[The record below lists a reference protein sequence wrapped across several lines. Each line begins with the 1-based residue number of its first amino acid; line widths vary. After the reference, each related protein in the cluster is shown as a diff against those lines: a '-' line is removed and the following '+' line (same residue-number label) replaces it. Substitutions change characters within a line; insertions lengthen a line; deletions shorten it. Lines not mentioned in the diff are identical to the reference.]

1 MLANFLVKTLL
12 VRLPPVMLAASL
24 TPLAAAPLTY
34 PAARTVDQVDVYH
47 GVSVRDPYRW
57 LEDVDSAETVA
68 WVNAQRT
75 VTDSFLETLPERATI
90 RARLDAL
97 TNTPRSGVPVKQG
110 GRYYSTHNAGL
121 QNQPTLRMR
130 ATLEAPAAVILD
142 PNQLASDGTVALT
155 AYEAS
160 PDGRWLAYALS
171 RSGSDWNEY
180 HIKDLTTGE
189 DTADNLRW
197 VKFSRLSWTHDSAGF
212 FYSRYPT
219 PPETADPL
227 FRSLENQRIYFHRLG
242 TPQSEDTLVYARP
255 DQPKWGLGGGLTE
268 DGRYL
273 IIRLSEG
280 TDPRNRLHILDL
292 QDPTRPQF
300 SQPTLALIDTLEA
313 SFSVIGNDGP
323 ILFLRTDL
331 DAPRYRII
339 AIDLRQPDRAQWKTL
354 VPEMDDT
361 MASAALIGGRVVV
374 EYMRD
379 ARSVLRRFAKDGT
392 DLGEIALPGIGQVAG
407 LSGRED
413 EPELFFSFSSYTQP
427 ATIFRSDVIS
437 GETRGFEQPT
447 LAFDPS
453 LYETRQVFYPSKD
466 GTRIPMFITA
476 RRDLPRDRPHPT
488 LLYGYGGFNISLSP
502 SYSASTIAWLEQ
514 GGVYA
519 VANLRGGGEY
529 GRAWHSAGTKLK
541 KQNVFDD
548 FIAAGEYLIREGY
561 TSSSKL
567 TLSGRSNGGLL
578 VGAVVNQRPD
588 LARVALPGVGV
599 MDMMRF
605 PRFTIGWAWRSDY
618 GSAEDGP
625 EMAAYLHGY
634 SPLHTIRAGVAYP
647 AVLVTTGDHD
657 DRVHP
662 GHSFKYA
669 AALQAANPA
678 NPLPLLIRID
688 AKAGHGAGKP
698 ISKLLDETADTL
710 AFALHFTR

>member
-1 MLANFLVKTLL
+1 MRTTLD
-12 VRLPPVMLAASL
+12 
-24 TPLAAAPLTY
+24 AAP
-34 PAARTVDQVDVYH
+34 TVV
-47 GVSVRDPYRW
+47 
-57 LEDVDSAETVA
+57 
-68 WVNAQRT
+68 
-75 VTDSFLETLPERATI
+75 
-90 RARLDAL
+90 
-97 TNTPRSGVPVKQG
+97 
-110 GRYYSTHNAGL
+110 
-121 QNQPTLRMR
+121 
-130 ATLEAPAAVILD
+130 LD

-155 AYEAS
+155 AYAGS

-180 HIKDLTTGE
+180 RIKDLITGE
-189 DTADNLRW
+189 DTADTLRW
-197 VKFSRLSWTHDSAGF
+197 VKFSRMSWTHDSAGF

-219 PPETADPL
+219 PPETVDPL
-227 FRSLENQRIYFHRLG
+227 FRSLENQRIYYHRRG
-242 TPQSEDTLVYARP
+242 TPQSEDVLVYARP

-280 TDPRNRLHILDL
+280 TDPRNRLHVLDL
-292 QDPTRPQF
+292 KDPKQPQF
-300 SQPTLALIDTLEA
+300 AQPPLALIDTLEA

-323 ILFLRTDL
+323 VLFLRTDL
-331 DAPRYRII
+331 DAPRSRII
-339 AIDLRQPDRAQWKTL
+339 AIDLRAPERGNWKTL
-354 VPEMDDT
+354 VAETSDT
-361 MASAALIGGRVVV
+361 MASATLVGGHLVV
-374 EYMRD
+374 EFMRD
-379 ARSVLRRFAKDGT
+379 ARSILRRFTQDGA
-392 DLGEIALPGIGQVAG
+392 DLGEIALPGIGQVGG

-413 EPELFFSFSSYTQP
+413 ESELFFSYSSFNQP
-427 ATIFRSDVIS
+427 STIFRTDVVT
-437 GETRGFEQPT
+437 GETRVFEQPA

-453 LYETRQVFYPSKD
+453 LYETRQVFYASKD

-529 GRAWHSAGTKLK
+529 GREWHAAGTKLR

-561 TSSSKL
+561 TSSAKL

-605 PRFTIGWAWRSDY
+605 HRFTIGWAWRSDY
-618 GSAEDGP
+618 GSADDNAD
-625 EMAAYLHGY
+625 MASYLHGY
-634 SPLHTIRAGVAYP
+634 SPLHTVRQGAAYP

-669 AALQAANPA
+669 AALQAANSTNA
-678 NPLPLLIRID
+678 LPLLIRID

-698 ISKLLDETADTL
+698 IGKLLDETADTL

>member
-1 MLANFLVKTLL
+1 MSV
-12 VRLPPVMLAASL
+12 VSLPSL
-24 TPLAAAPLTY
+24 DAAPITY
-34 PAARTVDQVDVYH
+34 PSARTVNQVDAYH
-47 GVSVRDPYRW
+47 GISVRDPYRW
-57 LEDVDSAETVA
+57 LEEVDSGETA
-68 WVNAQRT
+68 SWVNAQRA
-75 VTDSFLETLPERATI
+75 VTESFLRTIPERGAI

-97 TNTPRSGVPVKQG
+97 TNIPRSGIPVKQG
-110 GRYYSTHNAGL
+110 GRYFSSHNTGL

-130 ATLEAPAAVILD
+130 TTLDAAPTVVLD
-142 PNQLASDGTVALT
+142 PNQLASDGTIALT
-155 AYEAS
+155 AYAAS

-180 HIKDLTTGE
+180 RIKDLTTGE
-189 DTADNLRW
+189 DTADTLRW
-197 VKFSRLSWTHDSAGF
+197 VKFSRMSWTHDSAGF

-219 PPETADPL
+219 PPDTDDPL
-227 FRSLENQRIYFHRLG
+227 FRSLENQRIYYHRRG
-242 TPQSEDTLVYARP
+242 TPQSEDVLVYARP

-280 TDPRNRLHILDL
+280 TDPRNRLHVLDL
-292 QDPTRPQF
+292 KDPKQPQLA
-300 SQPTLALIDTLEA
+300 QPPLALIDTLEA

-323 ILFLRTDL
+323 VLFLRTDL

-339 AIDLRQPDRAQWKTL
+339 AIDLRAPERGNWKTL
-354 VPEMDDT
+354 VAETNDT
-361 MASAALIGGRVVV
+361 MASATLVGGRLVV

-379 ARSVLRRFAKDGT
+379 ARSILRRFNQDGA
-392 DLGEIALPGIGQVAG
+392 DLGEIALPGIGQVGG

-413 EPELFFSFSSYTQP
+413 ESELFFSYSSFNQP
-427 ATIFRSDVIS
+427 STVFRTDVVT
-437 GETRGFEQPT
+437 GETRVFEQPA

-453 LYETRQVFYPSKD
+453 LYETRQVFYASKD

-529 GRAWHSAGTKLK
+529 GREWHAAGTKLR

-561 TSSSKL
+561 TSSAKL

-605 PRFTIGWAWRSDY
+605 HRFTIGWAWRSDY
-618 GSAEDGP
+618 GSADDNAD
-625 EMAAYLHGY
+625 MASYLHGY
-634 SPLHTIRAGVAYP
+634 SPLHTVRQGAAYP

-669 AALQAANPA
+669 AALQASNPTNA
-678 NPLPLLIRID
+678 LPLLIRID

-698 ISKLLDETADTL
+698 IGKLLDETADTL

>member
-1 MLANFLVKTLL
+1 MLAFRLCFLMSVVSLASL
-12 VRLPPVMLAASL
+12 DAASV
-24 TPLAAAPLTY
+24 TY
-34 PAARTVDQVDVYH
+34 PSTRTVNQVDAYH
-47 GVSVRDPYRW
+47 GISVRDPYRW
-57 LEDVDSAETVA
+57 LEEVDSEETVA
-68 WVNAQRT
+68 WVNAQRA
-75 VTDSFLETLPERATI
+75 VTESFLRTIPERGTI

-97 TNTPRSGVPVKQG
+97 TNIPRSGIPVKQG
-110 GRYYSTHNAGL
+110 GRYFSSHNTGL

-130 ATLEAPAAVILD
+130 TTLDAAPTVVLD

-155 AYEAS
+155 AYAGS

-180 HIKDLTTGE
+180 RIKDLITGE
-189 DTADNLRW
+189 DTADTLRW
-197 VKFSRLSWTHDSAGF
+197 VKFSRMSWTHDSAGF

-219 PPETADPL
+219 PPDTGDPL
-227 FRSLENQRIYFHRLG
+227 FRSLENQRIYYHRRG
-242 TPQSEDTLVYARP
+242 TPQSEDVLVYARP

-280 TDPRNRLHILDL
+280 TDPRNRLHVLDL
-292 QDPTRPQF
+292 KDPEQPQF
-300 SQPTLALIDTLEA
+300 AQPPLALIDTLEA

-323 ILFLRTDL
+323 VLFLRTDL
-331 DAPRYRII
+331 DAPRSRII
-339 AIDLRQPDRAQWKTL
+339 AIDLRAPERGNWKTL
-354 VPEMDDT
+354 VAETNDT
-361 MASAALIGGRVVV
+361 MASATLVGDRLVV

-379 ARSVLRRFAKDGT
+379 ARSILRRFTQDGA
-392 DLGEIALPGIGQVAG
+392 DLGEIALPGIGQVGG

-413 EPELFFSFSSYTQP
+413 ESELFFSYSSFNQP
-427 ATIFRSDVIS
+427 STIFRTDVVT
-437 GETRGFEQPT
+437 GETRVFEQPA

-453 LYETRQVFYPSKD
+453 LYETRQVFYASKD

-529 GRAWHSAGTKLK
+529 GREWHAAGTKLR

-561 TSSSKL
+561 TSSAKL

-605 PRFTIGWAWRSDY
+605 HRFTIGWAWRSDY
-618 GSAEDGP
+618 GSADDNAD
-625 EMAAYLHGY
+625 MASYLHGY
-634 SPLHTIRAGVAYP
+634 SPLHTVRQGAAYP

-669 AALQAANPA
+669 AALQAANSTNA
-678 NPLPLLIRID
+678 LPLLIRID

-698 ISKLLDETADTL
+698 IGKLLDETADTL

>member
-1 MLANFLVKTLL
+1 MLAF
-12 VRLPPVMLAASL
+12 RLCVLMSVVSL
-24 TPLAAAPLTY
+24 PSLDAAPITY
-34 PAARTVDQVDVYH
+34 PSTRTVNQVDAYH
-47 GVSVRDPYRW
+47 GISVRDPYRW
-57 LEDVDSAETVA
+57 LEEVDSGETAA
-68 WVNAQRT
+68 WVNAQRA
-75 VTDSFLETLPERATI
+75 VTESFLRTIPERDTI

-97 TNTPRSGVPVKQG
+97 TNIPRSGIPVKQG
-110 GRYYSTHNAGL
+110 GRYFSSHNTGL

-130 ATLEAPAAVILD
+130 TTLDAAPTVVLD
-142 PNQLASDGTVALT
+142 PNQLASDGTIALT
-155 AYEAS
+155 AYAAS

-180 HIKDLTTGE
+180 RIKDLTTGE
-189 DTADNLRW
+189 DTADTLRW
-197 VKFSRLSWTHDSAGF
+197 VKFSRMSWTHDSAGF

-219 PPETADPL
+219 PPDTDDPL
-227 FRSLENQRIYFHRLG
+227 FRSLENQRIYSHRRG
-242 TPQSEDTLVYARP
+242 TPQSEDVLVYARP

-280 TDPRNRLHILDL
+280 TDPRNRLHVLDL
-292 QDPTRPQF
+292 KDPKQPQLA
-300 SQPTLALIDTLEA
+300 QPPLALIDTLEA

-323 ILFLRTDL
+323 VLFLRTDL

-339 AIDLRQPDRAQWKTL
+339 AIDLRAPERGNWKTL
-354 VPEMDDT
+354 VAETNDT
-361 MASAALIGGRVVV
+361 MASATLVGGRLVV

-379 ARSVLRRFAKDGT
+379 ARSILRRFNQDGA
-392 DLGEIALPGIGQVAG
+392 DLGEIALPGIGQVGG

-413 EPELFFSFSSYTQP
+413 ESELFFSYSSFNQP
-427 ATIFRSDVIS
+427 STVFRTDVVT
-437 GETRGFEQPT
+437 GETRVFEQPA

-453 LYETRQVFYPSKD
+453 LYETRQVFYASKD

-529 GRAWHSAGTKLK
+529 GREWHAAGTKLR

-561 TSSSKL
+561 TSSAKL

-605 PRFTIGWAWRSDY
+605 HRFTIGWAWRSDY
-618 GSAEDGP
+618 GSADDNAD
-625 EMAAYLHGY
+625 MASYLHGY
-634 SPLHTIRAGVAYP
+634 SPLHTVRQGAAYP

-669 AALQAANPA
+669 AALQASNPA
-678 NPLPLLIRID
+678 NALPLLIRID

-698 ISKLLDETADTL
+698 IGKLLDETADTL

>member
-1 MLANFLVKTLL
+1 MLAFRLCFLMSVVSLASL
-12 VRLPPVMLAASL
+12 DAASV
-24 TPLAAAPLTY
+24 TY
-34 PAARTVDQVDVYH
+34 PSTRTVNQVDAYH
-47 GVSVRDPYRW
+47 GISVRDPYRW
-57 LEDVDSAETVA
+57 LEEVDSEETVA
-68 WVNAQRT
+68 WVNAQRA
-75 VTDSFLETLPERATI
+75 VTESFLRTIPERGTI
-90 RARLDAL
+90 RTRLDAL
-97 TNTPRSGVPVKQG
+97 TNIPRSGIPVKQG
-110 GRYYSTHNAGL
+110 GRYFSSHNTGL

-130 ATLEAPAAVILD
+130 TTLDAAPTVVLD

-155 AYEAS
+155 AYAGS

-180 HIKDLTTGE
+180 RIKDLITGE
-189 DTADNLRW
+189 DTADTLRW
-197 VKFSRLSWTHDSAGF
+197 VKFSRMSWTHDSAGF

-219 PPETADPL
+219 PPDTVDPL
-227 FRSLENQRIYFHRLG
+227 FRSLENQRIYYHRRG
-242 TPQSEDTLVYARP
+242 TPQSEDVLVYARP

-280 TDPRNRLHILDL
+280 TDPRNRLHVLDL
-292 QDPTRPQF
+292 KDPKQPQF
-300 SQPTLALIDTLEA
+300 AQPPLALIDTLEA

-323 ILFLRTDL
+323 VLFLRTDL

-339 AIDLRQPDRAQWKTL
+339 AIDLRAPERGNWKTL
-354 VPEMDDT
+354 VAETSDT
-361 MASAALIGGRVVV
+361 MASATLVGGHLVV
-374 EYMRD
+374 EFMRD
-379 ARSVLRRFAKDGT
+379 ARSILRRFTQDGA
-392 DLGEIALPGIGQVAG
+392 DLGEIALPGIGQVGG

-413 EPELFFSFSSYTQP
+413 ESELFFSYSSFNQP
-427 ATIFRSDVIS
+427 STIFRTDVVT
-437 GETRGFEQPT
+437 GETRVFEQPA

-453 LYETRQVFYPSKD
+453 LYETRQVFYASKD

-529 GRAWHSAGTKLK
+529 GREWHAAGTKLR

-561 TSSSKL
+561 TSSAKF

-605 PRFTIGWAWRSDY
+605 HRFTIGWAWRSDY
-618 GSAEDGP
+618 GSADDNAD
-625 EMAAYLHGY
+625 MASYLHGY
-634 SPLHTIRAGVAYP
+634 SPLHTVRQGAAYP

-669 AALQAANPA
+669 AALQAANSTNA
-678 NPLPLLIRID
+678 LPLLIRID

-698 ISKLLDETADTL
+698 IGKLLDETADTL

>member
-1 MLANFLVKTLL
+1 MLAFRLCFLMSVVSLASL
-12 VRLPPVMLAASL
+12 DAASV
-24 TPLAAAPLTY
+24 TY
-34 PAARTVDQVDVYH
+34 PSTRTVNQVDAYH
-47 GVSVRDPYRW
+47 GISVRDPYRW
-57 LEDVDSAETVA
+57 LEEVDSEETVA
-68 WVNAQRT
+68 WVNAQRA
-75 VTDSFLETLPERATI
+75 VTESCLRTIPERGTI
-90 RARLDAL
+90 RTRLDAL
-97 TNTPRSGVPVKQG
+97 TNIPRSGIPVKQG
-110 GRYYSTHNAGL
+110 GRYFSSHNTGL

-130 ATLEAPAAVILD
+130 TTLDAAPTVVLD

-155 AYEAS
+155 AYAGS

-180 HIKDLTTGE
+180 RIKDLITGE
-189 DTADNLRW
+189 DTADTLRW
-197 VKFSRLSWTHDSAGF
+197 VKFSRMSWTHDSAGF

-219 PPETADPL
+219 PPDTVDPL
-227 FRSLENQRIYFHRLG
+227 FRSLENQRIYYHRRG
-242 TPQSEDTLVYARP
+242 TPQSEDVLVYARP

-280 TDPRNRLHILDL
+280 TDPRNRLHVLDL
-292 QDPTRPQF
+292 KDPKQPQF
-300 SQPTLALIDTLEA
+300 AQPPLALIDTLEA

-323 ILFLRTDL
+323 VLFLRTDL

-339 AIDLRQPDRAQWKTL
+339 AIDLRAPERGNWKTL
-354 VPEMDDT
+354 VAETSDT
-361 MASAALIGGRVVV
+361 MASATLVGGHLVV
-374 EYMRD
+374 EFMRD
-379 ARSVLRRFAKDGT
+379 ARSILRRFTQDGA
-392 DLGEIALPGIGQVAG
+392 DLGEIALPGIGQVGG

-413 EPELFFSFSSYTQP
+413 ESELFFSYSSFNQP
-427 ATIFRSDVIS
+427 STIFRTDVVT
-437 GETRGFEQPT
+437 GETRVFEQPA

-453 LYETRQVFYPSKD
+453 LYETRQVFYASKD

-529 GRAWHSAGTKLK
+529 GREWHAAGTKLR

-561 TSSSKL
+561 TSSAKF

-605 PRFTIGWAWRSDY
+605 HRFTIGWAWRSDY
-618 GSAEDGP
+618 GSADDNAD
-625 EMAAYLHGY
+625 MASYLHGY
-634 SPLHTIRAGVAYP
+634 SPLHTVRQGAAYP

-669 AALQAANPA
+669 AALQAANSTNA
-678 NPLPLLIRID
+678 LPLLIRID

-698 ISKLLDETADTL
+698 IGKLLDETADTL

>member
-1 MLANFLVKTLL
+1 MSV
-12 VRLPPVMLAASL
+12 VSLPSL
-24 TPLAAAPLTY
+24 DAAPITY
-34 PAARTVDQVDVYH
+34 PSARTVNQVDAYH
-47 GVSVRDPYRW
+47 GISVRDPYRW
-57 LEDVDSAETVA
+57 LEEVDSGETA
-68 WVNAQRT
+68 SWVNAQRA
-75 VTDSFLETLPERATI
+75 VTESFLRTIPERGAI

-97 TNTPRSGVPVKQG
+97 TNIPRSGIPVKQG
-110 GRYYSTHNAGL
+110 GRYFSSHNTGL

-130 ATLEAPAAVILD
+130 TTLDAAPTVVLD
-142 PNQLASDGTVALT
+142 PNQLASDGTIALT
-155 AYEAS
+155 AYAAS

-180 HIKDLTTGE
+180 RIKDLTTGE
-189 DTADNLRW
+189 DTADTLRW
-197 VKFSRLSWTHDSAGF
+197 VKFSRMSWTHDSAGF

-219 PPETADPL
+219 PPDTDDPL
-227 FRSLENQRIYFHRLG
+227 FRSLENQRIYYHRRG
-242 TPQSEDTLVYARP
+242 TPQSEDVLVYARP

-280 TDPRNRLHILDL
+280 TDPRNRLHVLDL
-292 QDPTRPQF
+292 KDPKQPQLA
-300 SQPTLALIDTLEA
+300 QPPLALIDTLEA

-323 ILFLRTDL
+323 VLFLRTDL

-339 AIDLRQPDRAQWKTL
+339 AIDLRAPERGNWKTL
-354 VPEMDDT
+354 VAETNDT
-361 MASAALIGGRVVV
+361 MASATLVGGRLVV

-379 ARSVLRRFAKDGT
+379 ARSILRRFNQDGA
-392 DLGEIALPGIGQVAG
+392 DLGEIALPGIGQVGG

-413 EPELFFSFSSYTQP
+413 ESELFFSYSSFNQP
-427 ATIFRSDVIS
+427 STVFRTDVVT
-437 GETRGFEQPT
+437 GETRVFEQPA

-453 LYETRQVFYPSKD
+453 LYETRQVFYASKD

-514 GGVYA
+514 GGIYA

-529 GRAWHSAGTKLK
+529 GREWHAAGTKLR

-561 TSSSKL
+561 TSSAKL

-605 PRFTIGWAWRSDY
+605 HRFTIGWAWRSDY
-618 GSAEDGP
+618 GSADDNAD
-625 EMAAYLHGY
+625 MASYLHGY
-634 SPLHTIRAGVAYP
+634 SPLHTVRQGAAYP

-669 AALQAANPA
+669 AALQASNPTNA
-678 NPLPLLIRID
+678 LPLLIHID

-698 ISKLLDETADTL
+698 IGKLLDETADTL

>member
-1 MLANFLVKTLL
+1 MSV
-12 VRLPPVMLAASL
+12 VSL
-24 TPLAAAPLTY
+24 TSLDAAPITY
-34 PAARTVDQVDVYH
+34 PSTRTVNQVDAYH
-47 GVSVRDPYRW
+47 GISVRDPYRW
-57 LEDVDSAETVA
+57 LEEVDSGETAA
-68 WVNAQRT
+68 WVNAQRA
-75 VTDSFLETLPERATI
+75 VTESFLRTIPERDTI

-97 TNTPRSGVPVKQG
+97 TNIPRSGIPVKQG
-110 GRYYSTHNAGL
+110 GRYFSSHNTGL

-130 ATLEAPAAVILD
+130 TTLDAAPTVVLD

-155 AYEAS
+155 AYAAS

-180 HIKDLTTGE
+180 RIKDLTTGE
-189 DTADNLRW
+189 DTADTLRW
-197 VKFSRLSWTHDSAGF
+197 VKFSRMSWTHDSAGF

-219 PPETADPL
+219 PPDTDDPL
-227 FRSLENQRIYFHRLG
+227 FRSLENQRIYYHRRG
-242 TPQSEDTLVYARP
+242 TPQSEDVLVYARP

-280 TDPRNRLHILDL
+280 TDPRNRLHVLDL
-292 QDPTRPQF
+292 KDPQQPQLA
-300 SQPTLALIDTLEA
+300 QPPLALIDTLEA

-323 ILFLRTDL
+323 VLFLRTDL

-339 AIDLRQPDRAQWKTL
+339 AIDLRAPERGNWKTL
-354 VPEMDDT
+354 VAETNDT
-361 MASAALIGGRVVV
+361 MASATLVGGRLVV

-379 ARSVLRRFAKDGT
+379 ARSILRRFNQDGA
-392 DLGEIALPGIGQVAG
+392 DLGEIALPGIGQVGG

-413 EPELFFSFSSYTQP
+413 ESELFFSYSSFNQP
-427 ATIFRSDVIS
+427 STVFRTDVVT
-437 GETRGFEQPT
+437 GETRVFEQPA

-453 LYETRQVFYPSKD
+453 LYETRQVFYASKD

-514 GGVYA
+514 GGIYA

-529 GRAWHSAGTKLK
+529 GREWHAAGTKLR

-561 TSSSKL
+561 TSSAKL

-588 LARVALPGVGV
+588 LVRVALPGVGV

-605 PRFTIGWAWRSDY
+605 HRFTIGWAWRSDY
-618 GSAEDGP
+618 GSADDNAD
-625 EMAAYLHGY
+625 MASYLHGY
-634 SPLHTIRAGVAYP
+634 SPLHTVRQGAAYP

-669 AALQAANPA
+669 AALQASNPT

-698 ISKLLDETADTL
+698 IGKLLDETADTL

>member
-1 MLANFLVKTLL
+1 MLAF
-12 VRLPPVMLAASL
+12 RLCVLMSVVSL
-24 TPLAAAPLTY
+24 TSLDAAPITY
-34 PAARTVDQVDVYH
+34 PSTRTVNQVDAYH
-47 GVSVRDPYRW
+47 GISVRDPYRW
-57 LEDVDSAETVA
+57 LEEVDSGETAA
-68 WVNAQRT
+68 WVNAQRA
-75 VTDSFLETLPERATI
+75 VTESFLRTIPERDTI

-97 TNTPRSGVPVKQG
+97 TNIPRSGIPVKQG
-110 GRYYSTHNAGL
+110 GRYFSSHNTGL

-130 ATLEAPAAVILD
+130 TTLDAAPTVVLD

-155 AYEAS
+155 AYAAS

-180 HIKDLTTGE
+180 RIKDLTTGE
-189 DTADNLRW
+189 DTADTLRW
-197 VKFSRLSWTHDSAGF
+197 VKFSRMSWTHDSAGF

-219 PPETADPL
+219 PPDTDDPL
-227 FRSLENQRIYFHRLG
+227 FRSLENQRIYYHRRG
-242 TPQSEDTLVYARP
+242 TPQSEDVLVYARP

-280 TDPRNRLHILDL
+280 TDPRNRLHVLDL
-292 QDPTRPQF
+292 KDPKQPQLA
-300 SQPTLALIDTLEA
+300 QPPLALIDTLEA

-323 ILFLRTDL
+323 VLFLRTDL

-339 AIDLRQPDRAQWKTL
+339 AIDLRAPERGNWKTL
-354 VPEMDDT
+354 VAETNDT
-361 MASAALIGGRVVV
+361 MASATLVGGRLVV

-379 ARSVLRRFAKDGT
+379 ARSILRRFNQDGA
-392 DLGEIALPGIGQVAG
+392 DLGEIALPGIGQVGG

-413 EPELFFSFSSYTQP
+413 ESELFFSYSSFNQP
-427 ATIFRSDVIS
+427 STVFRTDVVT
-437 GETRGFEQPT
+437 GETRVFEQPA

-453 LYETRQVFYPSKD
+453 LYETRQVFYASKD

-529 GRAWHSAGTKLK
+529 GREWHAAGTKLR

-561 TSSSKL
+561 TSSAKL

-605 PRFTIGWAWRSDY
+605 HRFTIGWAWRSDY
-618 GSAEDGP
+618 GSADDNAD
-625 EMAAYLHGY
+625 MASYLHGY
-634 SPLHTIRAGVAYP
+634 SPLHTVRQGAAYP

-669 AALQAANPA
+669 AALQASNPTNA
-678 NPLPLLIRID
+678 LPLLIRID

-698 ISKLLDETADTL
+698 IGKLLDETADTL

>member
-1 MLANFLVKTLL
+1 MVALSV
-12 VRLPPVMLAASL
+12 VAAHG
-24 TPLAAAPLTY
+24 APLTY
-34 PAARTVDQVDVYH
+34 PTARTGSQTDTYH
-47 GVSVRDPYRW
+47 GVVVHDPYRW
-57 LEDVDSAETVA
+57 LEEVDSAETRL
-68 WVNAQRT
+68 WVNAQRDLT
-75 VTDSFLETLPERATI
+75 TGVLQTLPNRAAI
-90 RARLDAL
+90 RARLDEL
-97 TNTPRSGVPVKQG
+97 TNTPRTGLPVKQG
-110 GRYYSTHNAGL
+110 GRYFSTFNPGL

-130 ATLEAPAAVILD
+130 ASVDAPSTVAID
-142 PNQLASDGTVALT
+142 PNTLSTDGTVALT
-155 AYEAS
+155 AWDAS

-180 HIKDLTTGE
+180 RVRELSTSV
-189 DTADNLRW
+189 DTDDTLRW

-219 PPETADPL
+219 PPETTDPL
-227 FRSLENQRIYFHRLG
+227 FRQLENQRIYFHRRG
-242 TPQSEDTLVYARP
+242 TPQSEDVLVYARP
-255 DQPKWGLGGGLTE
+255 DQPKWGLSGGLTE

-280 TDPRNRLHILDL
+280 TDPRNRLHVLDL
-292 QDPTRPQF
+292 GNPHRPDLT
-300 SQPTLALIDTLEA
+300 SPPIPLIDTLEA
-313 SFSVIGNDGP
+313 SFAVIGNDGP
-323 ILFLRTDL
+323 ILYLRTDL
-331 DAPRYRII
+331 DAPRSRII
-339 AIDLRQPDRAQWKTL
+339 AIDLRAPERGNWKTL
-354 VPEMDDT
+354 VAETSDT
-361 MASAALIGGRVVV
+361 MASATLVGGRLIV

-379 ARSVLRRFAKDGT
+379 ARSILRRFKPDGT
-392 DLGEIALPGIGQVAG
+392 DLGEIALPGIGQVGG

-413 EPELFFSFSSYTQP
+413 EPELFFSYSSFTQP
-427 ATIFRSDVIS
+427 STIFRTDVVT
-437 GETRGFEQPT
+437 GETSVFETPT

-453 LYETRQVFYPSKD
+453 AYETRQVFYTSKD

-502 SYSASTIAWLEQ
+502 SYSTATIAWLEQ

-529 GRAWHSAGTKLK
+529 GRAWHAAGTMLR

-561 TSSSKL
+561 TSSAKL

-605 PRFTIGWAWRSDY
+605 HRFTIGWAWRSDY
-618 GSAEDGP
+618 GSADDSA
-625 EMAAYLHGY
+625 EMATYLHGY
-634 SPLHTIRAGVAYP
+634 SPLHTIRQGVAYP

-669 AALQAANPA
+669 AALQAANPQ
-678 NPLPLLIRID
+678 NLLPLLIRID

-698 ISKLLDETADTL
+698 IGKLLDETADTL

>member
-1 MLANFLVKTLL
+1 MSV
-12 VRLPPVMLAASL
+12 VSL
-24 TPLAAAPLTY
+24 TSLDAAPITY
-34 PAARTVDQVDVYH
+34 PSTRTVNQVDAYH
-47 GVSVRDPYRW
+47 GISVRDPYRW
-57 LEDVDSAETVA
+57 LEEVDSGETAA
-68 WVNAQRT
+68 WVNAQRA
-75 VTDSFLETLPERATI
+75 VTESFLRTIPERDTI

-97 TNTPRSGVPVKQG
+97 TNIPRSGIPVKQG
-110 GRYYSTHNAGL
+110 GRYFSSHNTGL

-130 ATLEAPAAVILD
+130 TTLDAAPTVVLD

-155 AYEAS
+155 AYAAS

-180 HIKDLTTGE
+180 RIKDLTTGE
-189 DTADNLRW
+189 DTADTLRW
-197 VKFSRLSWTHDSAGF
+197 VKFSRMSWTHDSAGF

-219 PPETADPL
+219 PPDTDDPL
-227 FRSLENQRIYFHRLG
+227 FRSLENQRIYYHRRG
-242 TPQSEDTLVYARP
+242 TPQSEDVLVYARP

-280 TDPRNRLHILDL
+280 TDPRNRLHVLDL
-292 QDPTRPQF
+292 KDPKQPQLA
-300 SQPTLALIDTLEA
+300 QPPLALIDTLEA
-313 SFSVIGNDGP
+313 SFSAIGNDGP
-323 ILFLRTDL
+323 VLFLRTDL

-339 AIDLRQPDRAQWKTL
+339 AIDLRAPERGNWKTL
-354 VPEMDDT
+354 VAETNDT
-361 MASAALIGGRVVV
+361 MASATLVGGRLVV

-379 ARSVLRRFAKDGT
+379 ARSVLRRFNQDGA
-392 DLGEIALPGIGQVAG
+392 DLGEIALPGIGQVGG

-413 EPELFFSFSSYTQP
+413 ESELFFSYSSFNQP
-427 ATIFRSDVIS
+427 STIFRTDVVT
-437 GETRGFEQPT
+437 GETRVFEQPA

-453 LYETRQVFYPSKD
+453 LYETRQVFYASKD

-529 GRAWHSAGTKLK
+529 GREWHAAGTKLR

-561 TSSSKL
+561 TSSAKL

-605 PRFTIGWAWRSDY
+605 HRFTIGWAWRSDY
-618 GSAEDGP
+618 GSADDNAD
-625 EMAAYLHGY
+625 MASYLHGY
-634 SPLHTIRAGVAYP
+634 SPLHTVRQGAAYP

-669 AALQAANPA
+669 AALQASNPT

-698 ISKLLDETADTL
+698 IGKLLDETADTL

>member
-1 MLANFLVKTLL
+1 MSV
-12 VRLPPVMLAASL
+12 VSLPSL
-24 TPLAAAPLTY
+24 DAAPITY
-34 PAARTVDQVDVYH
+34 PSARTVNQVDAYH
-47 GVSVRDPYRW
+47 GISVRDPYRW
-57 LEDVDSAETVA
+57 LEEVDSGETA
-68 WVNAQRT
+68 SWVNAQRA
-75 VTDSFLETLPERATI
+75 VTESFLRTIPERGAI

-97 TNTPRSGVPVKQG
+97 TNIPRSGIPVKQG
-110 GRYYSTHNAGL
+110 GRYFSSHNTGL

-130 ATLEAPAAVILD
+130 TTLDAAPTVVLD
-142 PNQLASDGTVALT
+142 PNQLASDGTIALT
-155 AYEAS
+155 AYAAS

-180 HIKDLTTGE
+180 RIKDLTTGE
-189 DTADNLRW
+189 DTADTLRW
-197 VKFSRLSWTHDSAGF
+197 VKFSRMSWTHDSAGF

-219 PPETADPL
+219 PPDTDDPL
-227 FRSLENQRIYFHRLG
+227 FRSLENQRIYYHRRG
-242 TPQSEDTLVYARP
+242 TPQSEDVLVYARP

-280 TDPRNRLHILDL
+280 TDPRNRLHVLDL
-292 QDPTRPQF
+292 KDPKQPQLA
-300 SQPTLALIDTLEA
+300 QPPLALIDTLEA

-323 ILFLRTDL
+323 VLFLRTDL

-339 AIDLRQPDRAQWKTL
+339 AIDLRAPERGNWKTL
-354 VPEMDDT
+354 VAETNDT
-361 MASAALIGGRVVV
+361 MASATLVGGRLVV

-379 ARSVLRRFAKDGT
+379 ARSILRRFNQDGA
-392 DLGEIALPGIGQVAG
+392 DLGEIALPGIGQVGG

-413 EPELFFSFSSYTQP
+413 ESELFFSYSSFNQP
-427 ATIFRSDVIS
+427 STVFRTDVVT
-437 GETRGFEQPT
+437 GETRVFEQPA

-453 LYETRQVFYPSKD
+453 LYETRQVFYASKD

-514 GGVYA
+514 GGIYA

-529 GRAWHSAGTKLK
+529 GREWHAAGTKLR

-561 TSSSKL
+561 TSSAKL

-605 PRFTIGWAWRSDY
+605 HRFTIGWAWRSDY
-618 GSAEDGP
+618 GSADDNAD
-625 EMAAYLHGY
+625 MASYLHGY
-634 SPLHTIRAGVAYP
+634 SPLHTVRQGAAYP

-669 AALQAANPA
+669 AALQASNPTNA
-678 NPLPLLIRID
+678 LPLLIRID

-698 ISKLLDETADTL
+698 IGKLLDETADTL

>member
-1 MLANFLVKTLL
+1 MLAF
-12 VRLPPVMLAASL
+12 RLCVLMSVVSL
-24 TPLAAAPLTY
+24 TSLDAAPITY
-34 PAARTVDQVDVYH
+34 PSTRTVNQVDAYH
-47 GVSVRDPYRW
+47 GISVRDPYRW
-57 LEDVDSAETVA
+57 LEEVDSGETAA
-68 WVNAQRT
+68 WVNAQRA
-75 VTDSFLETLPERATI
+75 VTESFLRTIPERDTI

-97 TNTPRSGVPVKQG
+97 TNIPRSGIPVKQG
-110 GRYYSTHNAGL
+110 GRYFSSHNTGL

-130 ATLEAPAAVILD
+130 TTLDAAPTVVLD

-155 AYEAS
+155 AYAAS

-180 HIKDLTTGE
+180 RIKDLTTGE
-189 DTADNLRW
+189 DTADTLRW
-197 VKFSRLSWTHDSAGF
+197 VKFSRMSWTHDSAGF

-219 PPETADPL
+219 PPDTDDPL
-227 FRSLENQRIYFHRLG
+227 FRSLENQRIYYHRRG
-242 TPQSEDTLVYARP
+242 TPQSEDVLVYARP

-280 TDPRNRLHILDL
+280 TDPRNRLHVLDL
-292 QDPTRPQF
+292 KDPKQPQLA
-300 SQPTLALIDTLEA
+300 QPPLALIDTLEA
-313 SFSVIGNDGP
+313 SFSAIGNDGP
-323 ILFLRTDL
+323 VLFLRTDL

-339 AIDLRQPDRAQWKTL
+339 AIDLRAPERGNWKTL
-354 VPEMDDT
+354 VAETNDT
-361 MASAALIGGRVVV
+361 MASATLVGGRLVV

-379 ARSVLRRFAKDGT
+379 ARSVLRRFNQDGA
-392 DLGEIALPGIGQVAG
+392 DLGEIALPGIGQVGG

-413 EPELFFSFSSYTQP
+413 ESELFFSYSSFNQP
-427 ATIFRSDVIS
+427 STIFRTDVVT
-437 GETRGFEQPT
+437 GETRVFEQPA

-453 LYETRQVFYPSKD
+453 LYETRQVFYASKD

-529 GRAWHSAGTKLK
+529 GREWHAAGTKLR

-561 TSSSKL
+561 TSSAKL

-605 PRFTIGWAWRSDY
+605 HRFTIGWAWRSDY
-618 GSAEDGP
+618 GSADDNAD
-625 EMAAYLHGY
+625 MASYLHGY
-634 SPLHTIRAGVAYP
+634 SPLHTVRQGAAYP

-669 AALQAANPA
+669 AALQASNPT

-698 ISKLLDETADTL
+698 IGKLLDETADTL

>member
-1 MLANFLVKTLL
+1 MVALSV
-12 VRLPPVMLAASL
+12 VAAHG
-24 TPLAAAPLTY
+24 APLTY
-34 PAARTVDQVDVYH
+34 PTARTGSQRDTYH
-47 GVSVRDPYRW
+47 GVVVHDPYRW
-57 LEDVDSAETVA
+57 LEEVDSAETRL
-68 WVNAQRT
+68 WVNAQRDLT
-75 VTDSFLETLPERATI
+75 TSVLHTLPNRAAI
-90 RARLDAL
+90 RARLDEL
-97 TNTPRSGVPVKQG
+97 TNTPRTGLPVKQG
-110 GRYYSTHNAGL
+110 GKYFSTFNPGL

-130 ATLEAPAAVILD
+130 ASVDAPSTVAID
-142 PNQLASDGTVALT
+142 PNTLSTDGTVALT
-155 AYEAS
+155 AWDAS

-180 HIKDLTTGE
+180 RVRELSTGV
-189 DTADNLRW
+189 DTDDTLSW

-219 PPETADPL
+219 PPETTDPL
-227 FRSLENQRIYFHRLG
+227 FRQLENQRIYFHRRG
-242 TPQSEDTLVYARP
+242 TPQSEDVLVYARP
-255 DQPKWGLGGGLTE
+255 DQPKWGLSGGLTE

-280 TDPRNRLHILDL
+280 TDPRNRLHVLDL
-292 QDPTRPQF
+292 GNPHRPDLT
-300 SQPTLALIDTLEA
+300 SPPIPLIDTLEA
-313 SFSVIGNDGP
+313 SFAVIGNDGP
-323 ILFLRTDL
+323 ILYLRTDL
-331 DAPRYRII
+331 DAPRSRII
-339 AIDLRQPDRAQWKTL
+339 AIDLRAPERGNWKTL
-354 VPEMDDT
+354 VAETSDT
-361 MASAALIGGRVVV
+361 MASATLVGGRLIV

-379 ARSVLRRFAKDGT
+379 ARSILRRFKPDGT
-392 DLGEIALPGIGQVAG
+392 DLGEIALPGIGQVGG

-413 EPELFFSFSSYTQP
+413 EPELFFSYSSFTQP
-427 ATIFRSDVIS
+427 STIFRTDVVT
-437 GETRGFEQPT
+437 GETSVFETPT

-453 LYETRQVFYPSKD
+453 AYETRQVFYTSKD

-502 SYSASTIAWLEQ
+502 SYSTATIAWLEQ

-529 GRAWHSAGTKLK
+529 GRAWHAAGTMLR

-561 TSSSKL
+561 TSSAKL

-605 PRFTIGWAWRSDY
+605 HRFTIGWAWRSDY
-618 GSAEDGP
+618 GSADDSA
-625 EMAAYLHGY
+625 EMATYLHGY
-634 SPLHTIRAGVAYP
+634 SPLHTIRQGVAYP

-669 AALQAANPA
+669 AALQAANPQ
-678 NPLPLLIRID
+678 NLLPLLIRID

-698 ISKLLDETADTL
+698 IGKLLDETADTL

>member
-1 MLANFLVKTLL
+1 MSV
-12 VRLPPVMLAASL
+12 VSL
-24 TPLAAAPLTY
+24 TPLDAAPITY
-34 PAARTVDQVDVYH
+34 PSTRTVNQVDAYH
-47 GVSVRDPYRW
+47 GISVRDPYRW
-57 LEDVDSAETVA
+57 LEEVDSGETVA
-68 WVNAQRT
+68 WVNAQRA
-75 VTDSFLETLPERATI
+75 VTESFLRTIPERGTI

-97 TNTPRSGVPVKQG
+97 TNIPRSGIPVKQG
-110 GRYYSTHNAGL
+110 GRYFSSHNTGL

-130 ATLEAPAAVILD
+130 TTLDAAPTVVLD
-142 PNQLASDGTVALT
+142 PNRLASDGTIALT
-155 AYEAS
+155 AYAAS

-180 HIKDLTTGE
+180 RIKDLTTGE
-189 DTADNLRW
+189 DTSDTLRW
-197 VKFSRLSWTHDSAGF
+197 VKFSRMSWTHDSAGF

-219 PPETADPL
+219 PPDTVDPL
-227 FRSLENQRIYFHRLG
+227 FRSLENQRIYYHRRG
-242 TPQSEDTLVYARP
+242 TPQSEDVLVYARP
-255 DQPKWGLGGGLTE
+255 DQPRWGLGGGLTE

-280 TDPRNRLHILDL
+280 TDPRNRLHVLDL
-292 QDPTRPQF
+292 EDPQKPQF
-300 SQPTLALIDTLEA
+300 ARPPLALIDTLEA

-323 ILFLRTDL
+323 VLFLRTDL
-331 DAPRYRII
+331 DAPLYRII
-339 AIDLRQPDRAQWKTL
+339 AIDLRSPERGNWKTL
-354 VPEMDDT
+354 VAETNDT
-361 MASAALIGGRVVV
+361 MASATLVGGRLIV

-379 ARSVLRRFAKDGT
+379 ARSILRRFNQDGA
-392 DLGEIALPGIGQVAG
+392 DLGEIALPGIGQVGG

-413 EPELFFSFSSYTQP
+413 ENELFFSYSSFNQP
-427 ATIFRSDVIS
+427 STVFRTDVVT
-437 GETRGFEQPT
+437 GETRVFEQPA

-453 LYETRQVFYPSKD
+453 LYETRQVFYTSKD

-514 GGVYA
+514 GGIYA

-529 GRAWHSAGTKLK
+529 GREWHAAGTRLR

-561 TSSSKL
+561 TSSAKL

-605 PRFTIGWAWRSDY
+605 HRFTIGWAWRSDY
-618 GSAEDGP
+618 GSADDNAD
-625 EMAAYLHGY
+625 MASYLHGY
-634 SPLHTIRAGVAYP
+634 SPLHTVRQGAAYP
-647 AVLVTTGDHD
+647 AILVTTGDHD

-669 AALQAANPA
+669 AALQAANPTNA
-678 NPLPLLIRID
+678 LPLLIRVD

-698 ISKLLDETADTL
+698 IGKLLDETADTL

>member
-1 MLANFLVKTLL
+1 MLAFRLCFLMSVVSLASL
-12 VRLPPVMLAASL
+12 DAASV
-24 TPLAAAPLTY
+24 TY
-34 PAARTVDQVDVYH
+34 PSTRTVNQVDAYH
-47 GVSVRDPYRW
+47 GISVRDPYRW
-57 LEDVDSAETVA
+57 LEEVDSGETAA
-68 WVNAQRT
+68 WVNAQRA
-75 VTDSFLETLPERATI
+75 VTESFLRTIPERDTI

-97 TNTPRSGVPVKQG
+97 TNIPRSGIPVKQG
-110 GRYYSTHNAGL
+110 GRYFSSHNTGL

-130 ATLEAPAAVILD
+130 TTLDAAPTVVLD

-155 AYEAS
+155 AYAAS

-180 HIKDLTTGE
+180 RIKDLTTGE
-189 DTADNLRW
+189 DTADTLRW
-197 VKFSRLSWTHDSAGF
+197 VKFSRMSWTHDSAGF

-219 PPETADPL
+219 PPETVDPL
-227 FRSLENQRIYFHRLG
+227 FRSLENQRIYYHRRG
-242 TPQSEDTLVYARP
+242 TPQSEDVLVYARP

-280 TDPRNRLHILDL
+280 TDPRNRLHVLDL
-292 QDPTRPQF
+292 KDPKQPQF
-300 SQPTLALIDTLEA
+300 AQPPLALIDTLEA

-323 ILFLRTDL
+323 VLFLRTDL
-331 DAPRYRII
+331 DAPRSRII
-339 AIDLRQPDRAQWKTL
+339 AIDLRAPERGNWKTL
-354 VPEMDDT
+354 VAETSDT
-361 MASAALIGGRVVV
+361 MASATLVGGHLVV
-374 EYMRD
+374 EFMRD
-379 ARSVLRRFAKDGT
+379 ARSILRRFTQDGA
-392 DLGEIALPGIGQVAG
+392 DLGEIALPGIGQVGG

-413 EPELFFSFSSYTQP
+413 ESELFFSYSSFNQP
-427 ATIFRSDVIS
+427 STVFRTDVVT
-437 GETRGFEQPT
+437 GETRVFEQPA

-453 LYETRQVFYPSKD
+453 LYETRQVFYASKD

-514 GGVYA
+514 GGIYA

-529 GRAWHSAGTKLK
+529 GREWHAAGTKLR

-561 TSSSKL
+561 TSSAKL

-605 PRFTIGWAWRSDY
+605 HRFTIGWAWRSDY
-618 GSAEDGP
+618 GSADDNAD
-625 EMAAYLHGY
+625 MASYLHGY
-634 SPLHTIRAGVAYP
+634 SPLHTVRQGAAYP

-669 AALQAANPA
+669 AALQAANSTNA
-678 NPLPLLIRID
+678 LPLLIRID

-698 ISKLLDETADTL
+698 IGKLLDETADTL

>member
-1 MLANFLVKTLL
+1 MLAF
-12 VRLPPVMLAASL
+12 RLCVLMSVVSL
-24 TPLAAAPLTY
+24 PSLDAAPITY
-34 PAARTVDQVDVYH
+34 PSARTVNQVDAYH
-47 GVSVRDPYRW
+47 GISVRDPYRW
-57 LEDVDSAETVA
+57 LEEVDSGETA
-68 WVNAQRT
+68 SWVNAQRA
-75 VTDSFLETLPERATI
+75 VTESFLRTIPERGAI

-97 TNTPRSGVPVKQG
+97 TNIPRSGIPVKQG
-110 GRYYSTHNAGL
+110 GRYFSSHNTGL

-130 ATLEAPAAVILD
+130 TTLDAAPTVVLD
-142 PNQLASDGTVALT
+142 PNQLASDGTIALT
-155 AYEAS
+155 AYAAS

-180 HIKDLTTGE
+180 RIKDLTTGE
-189 DTADNLRW
+189 DTADTLRW
-197 VKFSRLSWTHDSAGF
+197 VKFSRMSWTHDSAGF

-219 PPETADPL
+219 PPDTDDPL
-227 FRSLENQRIYFHRLG
+227 FRSLENQRIYYHRRG
-242 TPQSEDTLVYARP
+242 TPQSEDVLVYARP

-280 TDPRNRLHILDL
+280 TDPRNRLHVLDL
-292 QDPTRPQF
+292 KDPKQPQLA
-300 SQPTLALIDTLEA
+300 QPPLALIDTLEA

-323 ILFLRTDL
+323 VLFLRTDL

-339 AIDLRQPDRAQWKTL
+339 AIDLRAPERGNWKTL
-354 VPEMDDT
+354 VAETNDT
-361 MASAALIGGRVVV
+361 MASATLVGGRLVV

-379 ARSVLRRFAKDGT
+379 ARSILRRFNQDGA
-392 DLGEIALPGIGQVAG
+392 DLGEIALPGIGQVGG

-413 EPELFFSFSSYTQP
+413 ESELFFSYSSFNQP
-427 ATIFRSDVIS
+427 STVFRTDVVT
-437 GETRGFEQPT
+437 GETRVFEQPA

-453 LYETRQVFYPSKD
+453 LYETRQVFYASKD

-514 GGVYA
+514 GGIYA

-529 GRAWHSAGTKLK
+529 GREWHAAGTKLR

-561 TSSSKL
+561 TSSAKL

-605 PRFTIGWAWRSDY
+605 HRFTIGWAWRSDY
-618 GSAEDGP
+618 GSADDNAD
-625 EMAAYLHGY
+625 MASYLHGY
-634 SPLHTIRAGVAYP
+634 SPLHTVRQGAAYP

-669 AALQAANPA
+669 AALQASNPTNA
-678 NPLPLLIRID
+678 LPLLIHID

-698 ISKLLDETADTL
+698 IGKLLDETADTL

>member
-1 MLANFLVKTLL
+1 MLAF
-12 VRLPPVMLAASL
+12 RLCVLMSVVSL
-24 TPLAAAPLTY
+24 PSLDAAPITY
-34 PAARTVDQVDVYH
+34 PSARTVNQVDAYH
-47 GVSVRDPYRW
+47 GISVRDPYRW
-57 LEDVDSAETVA
+57 LEEVDSGETA
-68 WVNAQRT
+68 SWVNAQRA
-75 VTDSFLETLPERATI
+75 VTESFLRTIPERGAI

-97 TNTPRSGVPVKQG
+97 TNIPRSGIPVKQG
-110 GRYYSTHNAGL
+110 GRYFSSHNTGL

-130 ATLEAPAAVILD
+130 TTLDAAPTVVLD

-155 AYEAS
+155 AYAAS

-180 HIKDLTTGE
+180 RIKDLTTGE
-189 DTADNLRW
+189 DTADTLRW
-197 VKFSRLSWTHDSAGF
+197 VKFSRMSWTHDSAGF

-219 PPETADPL
+219 PPDTDDPL
-227 FRSLENQRIYFHRLG
+227 FRSLENQRIYYHRRG
-242 TPQSEDTLVYARP
+242 TPQSEDVLVYARP

-280 TDPRNRLHILDL
+280 TDPRNRLHVLDL
-292 QDPTRPQF
+292 KDPKQPQLA
-300 SQPTLALIDTLEA
+300 QPPLALIDTLEA

-323 ILFLRTDL
+323 VLFLRTDL

-339 AIDLRQPDRAQWKTL
+339 AIDLRAPERGNWKTL
-354 VPEMDDT
+354 VAETNDT
-361 MASAALIGGRVVV
+361 MASATLVGGRLVV

-379 ARSVLRRFAKDGT
+379 ARSILRRFNQDGA
-392 DLGEIALPGIGQVAG
+392 DLGEIALPGIGQVGG

-413 EPELFFSFSSYTQP
+413 ESELFFSYSSFNQP
-427 ATIFRSDVIS
+427 STVFRTDVVT
-437 GETRGFEQPT
+437 GETRVFEQPA

-453 LYETRQVFYPSKD
+453 LYETRQVFYASKD

-529 GRAWHSAGTKLK
+529 GREWHAAGTKLR

-561 TSSSKL
+561 TSSAKL

-605 PRFTIGWAWRSDY
+605 HRFTIGWAWRSDY
-618 GSAEDGP
+618 GSADDNAD
-625 EMAAYLHGY
+625 MASYLHGY
-634 SPLHTIRAGVAYP
+634 SPLHTVRQGAAYP

-669 AALQAANPA
+669 AALQASNPTNA
-678 NPLPLLIRID
+678 LPLLIRID

-698 ISKLLDETADTL
+698 IGKLLDETADTL

>member
-1 MLANFLVKTLL
+1 MSVVSLASLD
-12 VRLPPVMLAASL
+12 AASV
-24 TPLAAAPLTY
+24 TY
-34 PAARTVDQVDVYH
+34 PSTRTVNQVDAYH
-47 GVSVRDPYRW
+47 GISVRDPYRW
-57 LEDVDSAETVA
+57 LEEVDSEETVA
-68 WVNAQRT
+68 WVNAQRA
-75 VTDSFLETLPERATI
+75 VTESFFRTIPERGTI

-97 TNTPRSGVPVKQG
+97 TNIPRSGIPVKQG
-110 GRYYSTHNAGL
+110 GRYFSSHNTGL

-130 ATLEAPAAVILD
+130 TTLDAAPTVVLD

-155 AYEAS
+155 AYAGS

-180 HIKDLTTGE
+180 RIKDLTTGE
-189 DTADNLRW
+189 DTADTLRW
-197 VKFSRLSWTHDSAGF
+197 VKFSRMSWTHDSAGF

-219 PPETADPL
+219 PPETVDPL
-227 FRSLENQRIYFHRLG
+227 FRSLENQRIYYHRRG
-242 TPQSEDTLVYARP
+242 TPQSEDVLVYARP

-280 TDPRNRLHILDL
+280 TDPRNRLHVLDL
-292 QDPTRPQF
+292 KDPKQPQF
-300 SQPTLALIDTLEA
+300 AQPPLALIDTLEA

-323 ILFLRTDL
+323 VLFLRTDL
-331 DAPRYRII
+331 DAPRSRII
-339 AIDLRQPDRAQWKTL
+339 AIDLRAPERGNWKTL
-354 VPEMDDT
+354 VAETSDT
-361 MASAALIGGRVVV
+361 MASATLVGGHLVV
-374 EYMRD
+374 EFMRD
-379 ARSVLRRFAKDGT
+379 ARSILRRFTQDGA
-392 DLGEIALPGIGQVAG
+392 DLGEIALPGIGQVGG

-413 EPELFFSFSSYTQP
+413 ESELFFSYSSFNQP
-427 ATIFRSDVIS
+427 STIFRTDVVT
-437 GETRGFEQPT
+437 GETRVFEQPA

-453 LYETRQVFYPSKD
+453 LYETRQVFYASKD

-529 GRAWHSAGTKLK
+529 GREWHAAGTKLR

-561 TSSSKL
+561 TSSAKL

-605 PRFTIGWAWRSDY
+605 HRFTIGWAWRSDY
-618 GSAEDGP
+618 GSADDNAD
-625 EMAAYLHGY
+625 MASYLHGY
-634 SPLHTIRAGVAYP
+634 SPLHTVRQGAAYP

-669 AALQAANPA
+669 AALQAANSTNA
-678 NPLPLLIRID
+678 LPLLIRID

-698 ISKLLDETADTL
+698 IGKLLDETADTL

>member
-1 MLANFLVKTLL
+1 MSV
-12 VRLPPVMLAASL
+12 VSLPSL
-24 TPLAAAPLTY
+24 DAAPITY
-34 PAARTVDQVDVYH
+34 PSARTVNQVDAYH
-47 GVSVRDPYRW
+47 GISVRDPYRW
-57 LEDVDSAETVA
+57 LEEVDSGETAA
-68 WVNAQRT
+68 WVNAQRA
-75 VTDSFLETLPERATI
+75 VTESFLRTIPERGAI

-97 TNTPRSGVPVKQG
+97 TNIPRSGIPVKQG
-110 GRYYSTHNAGL
+110 GRYFSSHNTGL

-130 ATLEAPAAVILD
+130 TTLDAAPTVVLD

-155 AYEAS
+155 AYAAS

-180 HIKDLTTGE
+180 RIKDLTTGE
-189 DTADNLRW
+189 DTADTLRW
-197 VKFSRLSWTHDSAGF
+197 VKFSRMSWTHDSAGF

-219 PPETADPL
+219 PPDTDDPL
-227 FRSLENQRIYFHRLG
+227 FRSLENQRIYYHRRG
-242 TPQSEDTLVYARP
+242 TPQSEDVLVYARP

-280 TDPRNRLHILDL
+280 TDPRNRLHVLDL
-292 QDPTRPQF
+292 KDPKQPQLA
-300 SQPTLALIDTLEA
+300 QPPLALIDTLEA

-323 ILFLRTDL
+323 VLFLRTDL

-339 AIDLRQPDRAQWKTL
+339 AIDLRAPERGNWKTL
-354 VPEMDDT
+354 VAETNDT
-361 MASAALIGGRVVV
+361 MASATLVGGRLVV

-379 ARSVLRRFAKDGT
+379 ARSILRRFNQDGA
-392 DLGEIALPGIGQVAG
+392 DLGEIALPGIGQVGG

-413 EPELFFSFSSYTQP
+413 ESELFFSYSSFNQP
-427 ATIFRSDVIS
+427 STVFRTDVVT
-437 GETRGFEQPT
+437 GETRVFEQPA

-453 LYETRQVFYPSKD
+453 LYETRQVFYASKD

-529 GRAWHSAGTKLK
+529 GREWHAAGTKLR

-561 TSSSKL
+561 TSSAKL

-605 PRFTIGWAWRSDY
+605 HRFTIGWAWRSDY
-618 GSAEDGP
+618 GSADDNAD
-625 EMAAYLHGY
+625 MASYLHGY
-634 SPLHTIRAGVAYP
+634 SPLHTVRQGAAYP

-669 AALQAANPA
+669 AALQASNPTNA
-678 NPLPLLIRID
+678 LPLLIRID

-698 ISKLLDETADTL
+698 IGKLLDETADTL